1 MQSFPSVIDVS
12 DAVAENGLRMAV
24 KMRVYPAGQIAALQR
39 DQPVA
44 ERRAKLRNVNRGDSG
59 TVLIYDAELFYRIGA
74 PTQFRHQPHSLRH
87 VEPRAPE
94 IDQIASLAQRWRLLH

>member
-1 MQSFPSVIDVS
+1 
-12 DAVAENGLRMAV
+12 MAAPLIIEA
-24 KMRVYPAGQIAALQR
+24 YPAGQIAALQR

-59 TVLIYDAELFYRIGA
+59 TFLIYDAELFYRIGA

-87 VEPRAPE
+87 VKPRAPE
-94 IDQIASLAQRWRLLH
+94 IDQVASLAQRWRLLHQRRHKSVAL